1 MNARTESKAGSMKNR
16 TTVERKSDREVVVTR
31 TINGPARI
39 VFEAFTRSELLERWW
54 VPRSMGMTLLSCEVD
69 ARVGG
74 KYRLVFDHAPEPV
87 AFFGTYVEVKPYSRL
102 AWTNDE
108 GGEGGPVTTVTF
120 EEKGGKTLVVLR
132 ESYPSKEAFD
142 AAGTGAA
149 DATVET
155 FDQLDELLVALAAS
169 SGREEK

>member
-1 MNARTESKAGSMKNR
+1 MNAGIESKPGPVKNR

-31 TINGPARI
+31 TINGPERI
-39 VFEAFTRSELLERWW
+39 VFEAFTRAELLRRWW
-54 VPRSMGMTLLSCEVD
+54 VPRSMGMNLLSCEVD

-74 KYRLVFDHAPEPV
+74 KYRLVFDHHPEPV

-132 ESYPSKEAFD
+132 ESYPSKEALD

-149 DATVET
+149 DAMGET
-155 FDQLDELLVALAAS
+155 FDQLDELLVALGES
-169 SGREEK
+169 SGQ